1 MKRLSCALLL
11 ALALAACGSARPVT
25 VERGPGDDV
34 GYPGEGTTVVI
45 VDGVTYVVGGDPGV
59 DCVDFEGEC
68 ISIGD
73 VKNRECGS
81 TNAQADVVVVDGK
94 VVEVICYPPRSAG
107 QDIGEVGEINLG
119 CGSCPNCYAGMQ
131 RHCPS
136 RSVLGILN
144 KDGAMAE
151 YVTLPTANLH
161 VVPEHIPDDVAV
173 FTEPLA
179 AACEIAEQVH
189 LVPGMKTMV
198 IGDGKLGLLIVQVL
212 QKYGCDV
219 SLLGRHDNKLE
230 IARSRGATACK
241 KAADLPSSFD
251 LVVEATGASA
261 AFSLALGK
269 VRPRGT
275 LVLKST
281 YAGNLSVNM
290 APLVI
295 DEIELIGSRCGRFG
309 PALKMLAQN
318 EVATQNMV
326 SECLALSEAMSAF
339 KLAQQPG
346 VLKVLLKNN

>member
-1 MKRLSCALLL
+1 ML
-11 ALALAACGSARPVT
+11 AVYIDDQLFGRAAPIPQAGPQQARIKVNLIGICNT
-25 VERGPGDDV
+25 DIELVKGYMGFRGILGHEFV
-34 GYPGEGTTVVI
+34 GI
-45 VDGVTYVVGGDPGV
+45 VDACD
-59 DCVDFEGEC
+59 DE
-68 ISIGD
+68 
-73 VKNRECGS
+73 RWL
-81 TNAQADVVVVDGK
+81 GK
-94 VVEVICYPPRSAG
+94 RV
-107 QDIGEVGEINLG
+107 VGEINLG

-230 IARSRGATACK
+230 IARSSGATACK